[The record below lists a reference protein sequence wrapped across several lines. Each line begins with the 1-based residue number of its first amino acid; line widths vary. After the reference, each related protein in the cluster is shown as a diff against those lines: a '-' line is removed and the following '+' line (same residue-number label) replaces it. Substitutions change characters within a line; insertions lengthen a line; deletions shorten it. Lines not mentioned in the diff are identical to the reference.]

1 MVGFGCG
8 GIWVLLWWVGPCS
21 VNPQSNF
28 LLLCGA
34 VFPPCSLACDQTMIG
49 IMELMETFLPKDLCQ
64 DCCIQCSWPH
74 NCWPTP
80 LQETP
85 RHSQASLVHSLVGS
99 HRSFLLG
106 PGAHKV
112 LFVPSQKLFP
122 QSCGRCVIKCHWPL
136 KSNFLGILCPSAG
149 SPGWEICCEP

>member
-1 MVGFGCG
+1 MAGFGCG
-8 GIWVLLWWVGPCS
+8 VIWVLLWWVGPCS

-49 IMELMETFLPKDLCQ
+49 IMEVMETFFQRTYARTVVSSAPDPTTVDPHLCWRLL
-64 DCCIQCSWPH
+64 D
-74 NCWPTP
+74 T
-80 LQETP
+80 
-85 RHSQASLVHSLVGS
+85 
-99 HRSFLLG
+99 HRQVWVILLWGHHSFLLG

-122 QSCGRCVIKCHWPL
+122 QSCGRSVIKSHWPL

-149 SPGWEICCEP
+149 SPGWKICCEP